1 MNQIQNMIR
10 RSQLQFFFII
20 LMTIISMNC
29 QKSDDAKTDS
39 GKNQSTTDLKKLE
52 WILGTWQRET
62 SHGMMFENWKVVNDN
77 FWEGKAFR
85 LAANDTIILEKL
97 SLVIMDDNVFYVPVV
112 SHNPGPVYFRMI
124 EQSKDKAVFVNPEHD
139 FPQTIIY
146 RRISGD
152 SLHARIEG
160 MNEGVETGMDF
171 YFKRRK

>member
-1 MNQIQNMIR
+1 MIR
-10 RSQLQFFFII
+10 PTNPFFASI
-20 LMTIISMNC
+20 LMIVAIFLSC

-39 GKNQSTTDLKKLE
+39 VQNKSTTDLRKLE

-62 SHGMMFENWKVVNDN
+62 SHGMMFENWKVINDN

-85 LAANDTIILEKL
+85 LAAKDTIILEKL

-112 SHNPGPVYFRMI
+112 SHNSGPVYFRMI
-124 EQSKDKAVFVNPEHD
+124 EQSKDKVVFVNPEHD

-146 RRISGD
+146 RKISDD

-160 MNEGVETGMDF
+160 MNESVESGIDF
-171 YFKRRK
+171 YFERSEK